1 MFPLIYSDTIIIY
14 LSDIREQKLVCFIH
28 LIIKQW
34 GDRGKERGGEEIRK
48 DLLKWYGGV
57 DAEGISRSLKNE
69 QKEKVVRIIYGKKIP
84 KKT

>member
-1 MFPLIYSDTIIIY
+1 MGGQGKGEG
-14 LSDIREQKLVCFIH
+14 R
-28 LIIKQW
+28 
-34 GDRGKERGGEEIRK
+34 RGNKKGSVEMVWGGE
-48 DLLKWYGGV
+48 